1 MKILVYFFLTSVV
14 SVSSI
19 NVLETYHAF
28 MDPMSQGVVDI
39 KGAPWELLAD
49 NFVSSVGT
57 STKEEYYS
65 WTESTAGFFHHD
77 YLLGREW
84 LEDDGATGYMFLHKY
99 IKAPNADGS
108 QLCHFH
114 DLCLQKVTANEQGQL
129 ASYELFQD
137 MTDLLACITSTK
149 ESPVVPKKKLTATTD
164 EGLPKTLEVYHAFQ
178 DSHVLGDT
186 LDEETF
192 AKIPFDLLAEDVVIS
207 SGSGPNAF
215 LTTEGRD
222 NYKNVLHSMMM
233 DGGALIHHDYLS
245 EWVDPANEKMAYL
258 FVSVYAVVNGCNHH
272 DFALRKVTVNDEGQ
286 IQTLEMIQN
295 AASWFACLTNATED
309 SPTDEL

>member
-1 MKILVYFFLTSVV
+1 MKIFLSLFLTTVV
-14 SVSSI
+14 SVSST

-28 MDPMSQGVVDI
+28 MDTMSQGVVDI

-65 WTESTAGFFHHD
+65 WTKSTAGFFHHD

-108 QLCHFH
+108 QVCHFH

-137 MTDLLACITSTK
+137 MSDLLACITSTK
-149 ESPVVPKKKLTATTD
+149 EAPVVPKKKLIAT
-164 EGLPKTLEVYHAFQ
+164 ERLPKTLEVYHAFQ
-178 DSHVLGDT
+178 DSHFLGDT

-192 AKIPFDLLAEDVVIS
+192 AKIPYDLMAEDVVTT
-207 SGSGPNAF
+207 SGSGPSAF
-215 LTTEGRD
+215 LTEGRD

-233 DGGALIHHDYLS
+233 DGGALIHYDYLS

-258 FVSVYAVVNGCNHH
+258 FISVYAVVNGCHHH
-272 DFALRKVTVNDEGQ
+272 DFALHKVTVNDEGQ

-295 AASWFACLTNATED
+295 AAPWFACLAIVTENNL
-309 SPTDEL
+309 TDEL